1 MAKFILLL
9 GKGGTGKDTIKARI
23 HKEMPELKSLPM
35 WTSRS
40 MRAGEEQDVQYH
52 FVTYEEMMQ
61 ANTEGKLLECREYKT
76 VNGIRAYGTEYP
88 KDDSTYILT
97 VSIEQYNNLKL
108 KIPQKDIITIY
119 LYVDEYTRI
128 QRALSREKECEY
140 PNYNEVCRRF
150 VADNNEYPVGL
161 EYQFPSVENVDLENA
176 VEKTIALIKALSL

>member
-9 GKGGTGKDTIKARI
+9 GKGGTGKDTIKERI
-23 HKEMPELKSLPM
+23 QKEMPELKSLPM
-35 WTSRS
+35 WTSRP

-61 ANTEGKLLECREYKT
+61 ANAEGKLLEYREYKT

-97 VSIEQYNNLKL
+97 VSIEQYNNLRL

-176 VEKTIALIKALSL
+176 VRKTIALIKALSL